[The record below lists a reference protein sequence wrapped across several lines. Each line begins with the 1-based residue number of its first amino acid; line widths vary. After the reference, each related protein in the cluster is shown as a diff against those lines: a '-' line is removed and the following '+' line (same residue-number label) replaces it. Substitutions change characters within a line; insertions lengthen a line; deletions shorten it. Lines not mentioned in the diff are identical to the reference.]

1 MKKAPDKCPFCESP
15 ILVHGGNPLKS
26 ENGGFATYEC
36 KSVQD
41 IIWSDAEFKR
51 AAQSE
56 VCRRREVIFL
66 TRKLDEA
73 NNRINRLQDWVDSL
87 EQGHSHSGKN
97 NEREWHGSEI
107 GWLVPGQIVY
117 IGEAKLIRITYE

>member
-1 MKKAPDKCPFCESP
+1 VKKAPDKCPFCESP

-56 VCRRREVIFL
+56 VCRRREVILL
-66 TRKLDEA
+66 TRRLDEA
-73 NNRINRLQDWVDSL
+73 NNRIKQLEAFVNRFLDPEDLGYAVNKCFRDDAREALGMKRVESL
-87 EQGHSHSGKN
+87 NKDN
-97 NEREWHGSEI
+97 C
-107 GWLVPGQIVY
+107 
-117 IGEAKLIRITYE
+117 T

>member
-1 MKKAPDKCPFCESP
+1 MKKAPDKCPFCESS
-15 ILVHGGNPLKS
+15 ILVHGGNMLRS

-36 KSVQD
+36 KTVQD

-73 NNRINRLQDWVDSL
+73 NKRIKQLEAFVNRFLHPEDLGYTVNHFLRDDAREALGMKRVESL
-87 EQGHSHSGKN
+87 NKDN
-97 NEREWHGSEI
+97 C
-107 GWLVPGQIVY
+107 
-117 IGEAKLIRITYE
+117 T

>member
-1 MKKAPDKCPFCESP
+1 VKKAPDKCPFCESP

-26 ENGGFATYEC
+26 ENGGFATYDC

-56 VCRRREVIFL
+56 VCRRREVILL
-66 TRKLDEA
+66 TRQIDEA
-73 NNRINRLQDWVDSL
+73 NNRIKQLEAFVNRFLNPEDLGYAVNKCFRDDAREALGMKRVESL
-87 EQGHSHSGKN
+87 NKDN
-97 NEREWHGSEI
+97 C
-107 GWLVPGQIVY
+107 
-117 IGEAKLIRITYE
+117 T

>member
-36 KSVQD
+36 KTVQD
-41 IIWSDAEFKR
+41 VIWSDAEFKR

-73 NNRINRLQDWVDSL
+73 NNRIKQLEVFVNRFLDPEDLGYAVNKCFRDDAREALGMKRVESL
-87 EQGHSHSGKN
+87 NKN
-97 NEREWHGSEI
+97 NR
-107 GWLVPGQIVY
+107 
-117 IGEAKLIRITYE
+117 T

>member
-1 MKKAPDKCPFCESP
+1 VKKAPDKCPFCESS

-26 ENGGFATYEC
+26 SDGGFATYDC

-73 NNRINRLQDWVDSL
+73 NNRIKQLEAFVNRFLYPEDLGYTVNHFLRDDAREALGMKRVESL
-87 EQGHSHSGKN
+87 NKDN
-97 NEREWHGSEI
+97 C
-107 GWLVPGQIVY
+107 
-117 IGEAKLIRITYE
+117 T

>member
-1 MKKAPDKCPFCESP
+1 VKKAPDKCPFCESP

-56 VCRRREVIFL
+56 VCRRREVILL
-66 TRKLDEA
+66 TRRLDEA
-73 NNRINRLQDWVDSL
+73 NNRIKQLEAFVNRFLDPEDLGYAVNKYFRDDAREALGMKRVESL
-87 EQGHSHSGKN
+87 NKDN
-97 NEREWHGSEI
+97 C
-107 GWLVPGQIVY
+107 
-117 IGEAKLIRITYE
+117 T

>member
-56 VCRRREVIFL
+56 VCRRREVILL
-66 TRKLDEA
+66 TRRLDEA
-73 NNRINRLQDWVDSL
+73 NNRIKQLEAFVNRFLDPEDLGYAVNKCFRDDAREALGMKRVESL
-87 EQGHSHSGKN
+87 NKN
-97 NEREWHGSEI
+97 NC
-107 GWLVPGQIVY
+107 
-117 IGEAKLIRITYE
+117 T